1 VNLIS
6 VNGPLAGVRVVPHA
20 RFVCAAAGIAV
31 LLLTAA
37 AAPAEAQRRP
47 KGVPPGLGKQ
57 QPPSTGSPS
66 TPPSGSPSPV
76 VDGASSS
83 TRIRSFGSWL
93 DDSST
98 LAPGETWLT
107 LSAQRWASPVF
118 DGVDLPVT
126 DVSFGIAPRVH
137 AFATL
142 PVTRYGYPGTPRVR
156 ELGDLYVGAKIGLRS
171 ADTNRVGLSV
181 SPALEIVGSDSMID
195 NGLPRVSLVVP
206 VNLELPHTGGR
217 VYGSAGFF
225 TRGAWFVGAAL
236 ERHLS
241 SSFVATGA
249 MSFMGSAKDTAVS
262 EEFGLHNQRL
272 DASGSVAW
280 IAAPTVVL
288 FAGVG
293 RTLSAMDLDATRYAF
308 SFGASLNVR
317 RPGPRPPIAR

>member
-1 VNLIS
+1 VNAILS
-6 VNGPLAGVRVVPHA
+6 RPSYGGVRVFPHA
-20 RFVCAAAGIAV
+20 RFVCALAAVCGVLFTAV
-31 LLLTAA
+31 I
-37 AAPAEAQRRP
+37 PAEAQKRP

-57 QPPSTGSPS
+57 QPPKPGGSS
-66 TPPSGSPSPV
+66 TPPTSAPSPV
-76 VDGASSS
+76 VDGAASS

-93 DDSST
+93 DDAST
-98 LAPGETWLT
+98 LAPGEMWVT
-107 LSAQRWASPVF
+107 LSGQRWASPAF
-118 DGVDLPVT
+118 DGVDLPVA
-126 DVSFGIAPRVH
+126 DVSVGVGSRVH

-156 ELGDLYVGAKIGLRS
+156 ELGDLYVGTKIGLRN
-171 ADTNRVGLSV
+171 ADTSRVGLSV

-206 VNLELPHTGGR
+206 VNLEVRHTGGR

-236 ERHLS
+236 ERQLS
-241 SSFVATGA
+241 SSLVATGA
-249 MSFMGSAKDTAVS
+249 MSLMGSAKDTALS
-262 EEFGLHNQRL
+262 GEYGLHNQRV
-272 DASGSVAW
+272 DASGALAW
-280 IAAPTVVL
+280 IPAPTVVL

-317 RPGPRPPIAR
+317 RPGPRPPLAR